1 MKQHSRFISLVG
13 GIIAFFSFALPWESR
28 YSGLELAN
36 GLGGVI
42 TIVFI
47 VSLFFICINIYLIF
61 AKSNSY
67 HWGNTFVFIIGLVGT
82 YGSIVVFSRNRE
94 ININY
99 VTIAFIASL
108 VTIGTS
114 IYMLNR
120 QSPYRSL
127 PTLWVLISSFIGF
140 CCFLILMYSEMLNI
154 ELNDVHIEELK
165 YGASLTAVGFILS
178 IAGVLET
185 PCRLEKADPKIEEN
199 QSNP

>member
-28 YSGLELAN
+28 YSGLQLAN
-36 GLGGVI
+36 GIGGVI

-67 HWGNTFVFIIGLVGT
+67 HLGNTFVFIIGLIGT
-82 YGSIVVFSRNRE
+82 YGSIVAFSRNRE
-94 ININY
+94 IYINY

-120 QSPYRSL
+120 QSPYKSL
-127 PTLWVLISSFIGF
+127 PTLWVLISSIIGLCSFFI
-140 CCFLILMYSEMLNI
+140 LIYGEMLNI
-154 ELNDVHIEELK
+154 VLNNVHIEVIK
-165 YGASLTAVGFILS
+165 YGASLSAVGFILS

-185 PCRLEKADPKIEEN
+185 PRRLEKDDPKIEES

>member
-28 YSGLELAN
+28 DSGLELAN
-36 GLGGVI
+36 GIGGVI

-47 VSLFFICINIYLIF
+47 VSLYLICINIYLIST
-61 AKSNSY
+61 KSNSY
-67 HWGNTFVFIIGLVGT
+67 HWGNTFVFIIGLIGT
-82 YGSIVVFSRNRE
+82 YGSIAAFSRNSE
-94 ININY
+94 IYINY

-120 QSPYRSL
+120 QSPYKSL
-127 PTLWVLISSFIGF
+127 PTLWVLISSIIGF
-140 CCFLILMYSEMLNI
+140 CCFLILMYGEMLNSV
-154 ELNDVHIEELK
+154 LNDVHIEELK

-178 IAGVLET
+178 IAGALET
-185 PCRLEKADPKIEEN
+185 PCRLEKADPKIEES